1 MEREKE
7 RGGKEEVAIT
17 IAILVLRPP
26 LQLAPPTASDKSRRA
41 GKKGNNRTVSDSPL
55 PHSHTHRS
63 HTLTLT
69 TPTLSH
75 SPLPHSHTHH
85 SHTLT
90 LTTPTLTLTTPTL
103 SHSPLPHSHTHHS
116 HTLRLTIPTLS
127 DSPFPHSQTL
137 VVRCGDK
144 LSVLVHKRDGVDCPQ
159 VPVVFLCHLSRLN
172 IPLEEDR
179 DTQSQTSLGQSTYT
193 LQHPLSLS
201 PSIHPFLSPPF
212 CSHPFLSH
220 LSLLLTISACIS
232 LSTHSCLTSL

>member
-116 HTLRLTIPTLS
+116 HTLTLTIPTLS
-127 DSPFPHSQTL
+127 DSPFPHSQTHHSHTL
-137 VVRCGDK
+137 RLLSSDVVTNFRFSSTNVMVLTAPRC
-144 LSVLVHKRDGVDCPQ
+144 LSYSCVTSPDSTSHLKKTETHSHKR
-159 VPVVFLCHLSRLN
+159 H
-172 IPLEEDR
+172 
-179 DTQSQTSLGQSTYT
+179 
-193 LQHPLSLS
+193 
-201 PSIHPFLSPPF
+201 
-212 CSHPFLSH
+212 
-220 LSLLLTISACIS
+220 
-232 LSTHSCLTSL
+232 